1 MAVQLTKIGNS
12 PNVPIKEFVCDLPE
26 DIANLPN
33 APMGSSCLCLKDG
46 SVWVKGGDINEGTNG
61 WIQL

>member
-12 PNVPIKEFVCDLPE
+12 PNTRTKEFVCDTQAE
-26 DIANLPN
+26 KKNLPK

-46 SVWVKGGDINEGTNG
+46 SVWIKGGDINEGTSG